1 MNQIFILA
9 ALFCFQCQKTAE
21 QTRETGK
28 EVTIDVTK
36 QISKVPA
43 HSGGVVASWLTD
55 SDIERPRKTL
65 FVNAMKDMGVKFIRF
80 PYGHLADNYLWDADG
95 DWGNKLTP
103 KVATFSQAPAGWDW
117 AVNSST
123 GEFKK
128 DMDFDEYISICKEVG
143 AEPMV
148 VVNILSYKYE
158 NGPSYKQLKE
168 CAVEWVRYANIT
180 RKYGVKRWALGNE
193 IDHHKSL
200 ITLEEYKSLYSD
212 FASSMKMVDP
222 TIMVGPGL
230 LGNWHADLLK
240 HDPANIGFIC
250 VHNYLYNYSW
260 RNNDY
265 QGWKNSTDILVNN
278 VEKCQNAVRISSI
291 PQTEIHVTEMNSRP
305 WSNNSDA
312 NDLFRALAYGEML
325 LNAISFEN
333 VKATYAWDTHSPWVG
348 ENAVAPY
355 DILDIDNNREPRGEV
370 IRIVND
376 NLLDYW
382 VSVPRI
388 NGFVRIY
395 ACTDETKK
403 NMNVFLINKND
414 HPEEITIKTP
424 GFLPGSDY
432 QMDVFTG
439 NDPLD
444 VSPSYSSSKAGVSM
458 VDQGLKV
465 ILKPLSLTIIHLRN

>member
-1 MNQIFILA
+1 MNPILILV
-9 ALFCFQCQKTAE
+9 ALFFLQCQKTNE
-21 QTRETGK
+21 QSVVSTSEI
-28 EVTIDVTK
+28 TIDVTK

-43 HSGGVVASWLTD
+43 NSGGVVADWLTD
-55 SDIERPRKTL
+55 SDLERPRKTS

-95 DWGNKLTP
+95 DWGNVLTP
-103 KVATFSQAPAGWDW
+103 KVAANTQAPAGWGW
-117 AVNSST
+117 AVNPST
-123 GEFKK
+123 GEFIK
-128 DMDFDEYISICKEVG
+128 DMDFDEYISICKEAG

-148 VVNILSYKYE
+148 VVNILSYKYKD
-158 NGPSYKQLKE
+158 GPSYQQLKE
-168 CAVEWVRYANIT
+168 SAVEWVRYSNVT
-180 RKYGVKRWALGNE
+180 KKYGVKRWALGNE
-193 IDHHKSL
+193 IDHEKDL
-200 ITLEEYKSLYSD
+200 ISLEEYKALYSD
-212 FASSMKMVDP
+212 FAGAMKKIDP
-222 TIMVGPGL
+222 SILVGPGL
-230 LGNWHADLLK
+230 LGKWHAELLK
-240 HDPANIGFIC
+240 HDPENIGFIC

-260 RNNDY
+260 RNTDY
-265 QGWKNSTDILVNN
+265 EGWKNATDILVNN
-278 VEKCQNAVRISSI
+278 VEKCQAAVQNSTI
-291 PQTEIHVTEMNSRP
+291 PETEIHVTEMNSRP
-305 WSNNSDA
+305 WSNGSDA
-312 NDLFRALAYGEML
+312 SDLFRALAYGEMF
-325 LNAISFEN
+325 LNAISFKN
-333 VKATYAWDTHSPWVG
+333 VKATYVWNTHSPWVG
-348 ENAVAPY
+348 ENVAAPY
-355 DILDIDNNREPRGEV
+355 DVLDQDNNREPRGEV
-370 IRIVND
+370 LKMVND

-444 VSPSYSSSKAGVSM
+444 VSPSFSSSKAGVSM